1 MTNEIL
7 NALQRLERIEALLS
21 DIHRHSAMEH
31 GLPPHGV
38 QTFNPRRLPVV
49 DYLEAAGPQ
58 VRTVPFNIGLGKPIT
73 WAQFSNYGAHPVML
87 TFAYQNPP
95 SGSIRETKRYV
106 LRAGSE
112 LQMRNHFDIVTFE
125 FGASGGA
132 VQWICQ

>member
-1 MTNEIL
+1 MTNEIMS
-7 NALQRLERIEALLS
+7 ALQRLERIEALLS

-49 DYLEAAGPQ
+49 DYLEVGGAG
-58 VRTVPFNIGLGKPIT
+58 VHTVPFNIGLGKPIT
-73 WAQFSNYGAHPVML
+73 WALFSNYGAHPLSL

-95 SGSIRETKRYV
+95 SGSIRATKRYT
-106 LRAGSE
+106 LTPGSE
-112 LQMRNHFDIVTFE
+112 LKMMNHFDIVTFE